1 LIDFLDVNF
10 RIGSI
15 IEMAV
20 ISGLVGLPFVFT
32 SNIVKINRILRYVA
46 GTASLLIGINI
57 MYEIGVI
64 GKLFGI

>member
-10 RIGSI
+10 GIGSI

>member
-1 LIDFLDVNF
+1 
-10 RIGSI
+10 
-15 IEMAV
+15 MAV
-20 ISGLVGLPFVFT
+20 ISGLIGFPFVFT
-32 SNIVKINRILRYVA
+32 SNIIKINRILRYVA

>member
-1 LIDFLDVNF
+1 MVLSFILIFG
-10 RIGSI
+10 IGSI
-15 IEMAV
+15 IGMAV

-57 MYEIGVI
+57 MYQIGVI
-64 GKLFGI
+64 GKLFGN